1 MGKVNMNLIRAKQA
15 EQSKSGSSNDY
26 DKLQPGKNIRRVLWP
41 KGDNELFFTEGFVHF
56 GVGSEGKTMVTCP
69 KTWGENERC
78 PICEYV
84 DKLRKSKDEDDK
96 KLASQLGRRKR
107 DYMNVIDR
115 DGDSE
120 EPKVLPCGP
129 TVVKAILDVMCDP
142 DYADVT
148 DPKGG
153 RDVTISKNGQ
163 GLQTTYTVIA
173 KPNVT
178 PASSVYS
185 DEELEE
191 KMADLNKFFSRKSYE
206 ELEDILYG
214 RDSDSNDDEDTK
226 PSTATKPSSDTT
238 DYEDMELEE
247 LEELCNK
254 RGIKLPSKITK
265 SRLVA
270 SLEDWDDEQGSDDA
284 DEAPAR
290 VNTSADSEEEDVQD
304 AIQRALSRRKA

>member
-1 MGKVNMNLIRAKQA
+1 MGKVNMALVRAKQA

-41 KGDNELFFTEGFVHF
+41 KGNNELFFTEGFVHF
-56 GVGSEGKTMVTCP
+56 GVGPEGKTMVTCP
-69 KTWGENERC
+69 KTWGEDERC

-96 KLASQLGRRKR
+96 KLASQLVRRKR

-148 DPKGG
+148 DPIVG

-173 KPNVT
+173 KPKET

-185 DEELEE
+185 SEELEE
-191 KMADLNKFFSRKSYE
+191 KMADLDKFFSRKSYE
-206 ELEDILYG
+206 ELEDLLYG
-214 RDSDSNDDEDTK
+214 RESESDEEDEDG
-226 PSTATKPSSDTT
+226 SESTKPSSGAV
-238 DYEDMELEE
+238 DYEDLELEE
-247 LEELCNK
+247 LEKLCNA
-254 RGIKLPSKITK
+254 RGIKLPAKITK

-270 SLEDWDDEQGSDDA
+270 SLEDWDDEQN
-284 DEAPAR
+284 ETPVETKR
-290 VNTSADSEEEDVQD
+290 SADSEDEEEDVQD
-304 AIQRALSRRKA
+304 AIQRALSKRKA

>member
-1 MGKVNMNLIRAKQA
+1 MNLVRAKQA
-15 EQSKSGSSNDY
+15 EQSKSGSNSDY
-26 DKLQPGKNIRRVLWP
+26 DKLQSGKNIRRVLWP
-41 KGDNELFFTEGFVHF
+41 KGNNDLFFTEGFVHF
-56 GVGSEGKTMVTCP
+56 GVGPEGKTMVTCP
-69 KTWGENERC
+69 KTYGENERC

-96 KLASQLGRRKR
+96 KLASQLVRRKR

-115 DGDSE
+115 DGDNE

-148 DPKGG
+148 DPKEG
-153 RDVTISKNGQ
+153 RDITISKNGQ

-185 DEELEE
+185 EEELEE
-191 KMADLNKFFSRKSYE
+191 KMADLDKFFTRKSYE
-206 ELEDILYG
+206 ELEDLLYG
-214 RDSDSNDDEDTK
+214 RDSADEDTT
-226 PSTATKPSSDTT
+226 PSTSTKASSDSV
-238 DYEDMELEE
+238 DYEDMELDE

-270 SLEDWDDEQGSDDA
+270 SLEDWDDEQNNGGTEDLPFDA
-284 DEAPAR
+284 TE
-290 VNTSADSEEEDVQD
+290 SEDSEEDVQD